1 MERPNTSRPLD
12 RKDAKVMSIE
22 DAELIGDTEY
32 DEDGNII
39 AQTKQKQNESL
50 NVGAVSA
57 RQRRGAP
64 ISDALHNLSEQISR
78 KKTIVAEKIEQQEKQ
93 RIQ

>member
-39 AQTKQKQNESL
+39 AQTK
-50 NVGAVSA
+50 
-57 RQRRGAP
+57 
-64 ISDALHNLSEQISR
+64 
-78 KKTIVAEKIEQQEKQ
+78 
-93 RIQ
+93 